1 MLRAIWSFVRAG
13 HRSHCI
19 PNQLRRV
26 SDDFR
31 LQRKPTP
38 AESYEPPTI
47 SEKRASDGLQ
57 GQAGGVGLHSL
68 PACALQD
75 HAPEEA
81 VMERFY
87 PGEMVMLREAAVDT
101 RGRVV
106 DVSADGRTVDVRWSL
121 RPGHD
126 NEITTEDPLMLRRV
140 HESEEG
146 MATA

>member
-1 MLRAIWSFVRAG
+1 
-13 HRSHCI
+13 
-19 PNQLRRV
+19 
-26 SDDFR
+26 
-31 LQRKPTP
+31 
-38 AESYEPPTI
+38 
-47 SEKRASDGLQ
+47 
-57 GQAGGVGLHSL
+57 
-68 PACALQD
+68 
-75 HAPEEA
+75 
-81 VMERFY
+81 MERFY